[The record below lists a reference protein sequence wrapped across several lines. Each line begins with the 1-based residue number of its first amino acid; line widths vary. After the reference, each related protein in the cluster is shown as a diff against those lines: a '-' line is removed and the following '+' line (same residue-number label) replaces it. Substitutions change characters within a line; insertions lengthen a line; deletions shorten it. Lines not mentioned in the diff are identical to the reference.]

1 MLLAAA
7 FAVCALAALAGLL
20 LIVPRDVP
28 AISGTCALILTVA
41 ALAVAIV
48 R

>member
-7 FAVCALAALAGLL
+7 FALLAGLAL
-20 LIVPRDVP
+20 LGLWLLDPRTVPP
-28 AISGTCALILTVA
+28 ISGTCALILTVA